1 MVMVAGKERMIEE
14 LRKELNHEIM
24 FNLKDAYINIA
35 NKQASVGI
43 NALVG
48 FLGIKEPTSALE
60 KLVKWNNHFSS
71 LK

>member
-1 MVMVAGKERMIEE
+1 
-14 LRKELNHEIM
+14 M

-48 FLGIKEPTSALE
+48 FLGIKEPNSALE